1 MTDLRNYMQEHRDGW
16 DNFLPEDGDT
26 QRFLAKAAGQRS
38 RRRIYWL
45 TVPAAAAAAIAA
57 VLLLRTPAPAPAPEA
72 VTVSPMDNFLASLS
86 DEQVNMLDMLSLEDI
101 PEYYY

>member
-1 MTDLRNYMQEHRDGW
+1 MTDLRNYMQEHRNGW